1 MTIGTWNVRTLLDLT
16 DNERPHRRTAIIA
29 HELKRYG
36 IDIAALSETRLSE
49 EGSLTEVGEGYTF
62 FWKGLPEGVQRNYGV
77 AFAVKTSMLSSIPQS
92 PIGVSEHLMSWRIPL
107 TNSRYA
113 TLISAYAPTLDAEVE
128 SKDRFYS
135 QLHTLFQSVP
145 HDDKIILL
153 GDFNAG
159 VGHNHQLWQGIMG
172 RHGVGKCNDNG
183 LRLLTFCSQHSLV
196 ITNTCFQLR
205 DMFKTTWMH
214 PRSKTWHILDYAI
227 VRRKDLRDVVI
238 TRAMRGADGWTDHRL
253 VRTTMKLCIRPPA
266 RRQPP
271 LSRLNLNS
279 LNDPVKRNS
288 FQEIVGTRLSDP
300 NQPIFPPTQE
310 GLNQNWDHVSNILLD
325 SATSIL
331 GTTKRKH
338 RDWFNEQAP
347 DIHNLLEEKSKA
359 HQAAINNPNA
369 TTSTTFAEARS
380 KVQHMTRS
388 MQNEWWLKLAG
399 EIQGFADIGNQQ
411 EFYCAIKRAY
421 GPQRTATSPVR
432 SVDGSKLITDK
443 KEILDR
449 WAEHYQHLLNR
460 SNPSD
465 PTVFENLPEFPRIPE
480 LDNMPT
486 RQEVHMAIISLKN
499 NKAAGPDGIPA
510 EILKHGGNA
519 ILDSLHDIFQKV
531 WAASWCPQK
540 WKDADIVSIFKKK
553 GDRAV
558 CGNSRGISLLAT
570 SGKVLTRIL
579 LSRLLAHTT
588 EGVLPE
594 SQSGFRKE
602 RSTVDMVFIARQLQE
617 KAIEQQQDLYMVFV
631 DLAKA
636 FDTVNRTL
644 LWEILRKFGCPPTF
658 LAVLKSFHDGSKAR
672 VTSGGSKSDPFFV
685 GTGVKQG
692 CVIAPIIFNL
702 FVAAVMTIAK
712 QNINPAD
719 GVQISYRLDGN
730 LFNLRR
736 LQAKTLV
743 TLEAVHELQY
753 ADDTAFVSSSPDGL
767 QRTINAV
774 AEAYSRSGLAINT
787 GKTEV
792 LNMCQPP
799 IPVLLTNQQP
809 LKNVE
814 EFTYLGSVLSNTN
827 DLSSEVQ
834 RRIGLASAS
843 FGVKWWHKVPH
854 TEIRNR
860 ACIDPIETI
869 LSQRQLRWL
878 GHTIRMPANRL
889 PRKILYSE
897 LAEGSRRAE
906 GPKKRFKD
914 HMKTTLKKCAF
925 NPSNLEVL
933 ASNRKGWQTMCR
945 TGSERLTTDFNRAAE
960 QRRLRRHA
968 PQNAGGNF
976 PCNACGRICK
986 SRIGLTSHQ
995 KVHQP

>member
-92 PIGVSEHLMSWRIPL
+92 PIGVSERLMSWRIPL

-113 TLISAYAPTLDAEVE
+113 TLISAYAPTLDAEEE

-135 QLHTLFQSVP
+135 QLHTLFQSIP

-153 GDFNAG
+153 GDFNAR
-159 VGHNHQLWQGIMG
+159 VGRNHQLWQGIMG

-300 NQPIFPPTQE
+300 NQPVFPPTQE

-338 RDWFNEQAP
+338 RDWFDEQAP
-347 DIHNLLEEKSKA
+347 DIHNLLEEKNKA

-369 TTSTTFAEARS
+369 TTSATFAEARS

-411 EFYCAIKRAY
+411 EFYSAIKRAY
-421 GPQRTATSPVR
+421 GPQRTATCPIR
-432 SVDGSKLITDK
+432 SADGSKLITDK

-465 PTVFENLPEFPRIPE
+465 PTVFENLPEFPTIPE

-531 WAASWCPQK
+531 WASSCCPQK

-579 LSRLLAHTT
+579 LSRLLAHIT

-743 TLEAVHELQY
+743 TVEAIHELQY

-799 IPVLLTNQQP
+799 IPALLINQQP

-843 FGVKWWHKVPH
+843 FG
-854 TEIRNR
+854 R
-860 ACIDPIETI
+860 
-869 LSQRQLRWL
+869 LSHSL
-878 GHTIRMPANRL
+878 H
-889 PRKILYSE
+889 E
-897 LAEGSRRAE
+897 
-906 GPKKRFKD
+906 
-914 HMKTTLKKCAF
+914 
-925 NPSNLEVL
+925 
-933 ASNRKGWQTMCR
+933 
-945 TGSERLTTDFNRAAE
+945 
-960 QRRLRRHA
+960 
-968 PQNAGGNF
+968 
-976 PCNACGRICK
+976 
-986 SRIGLTSHQ
+986 
-995 KVHQP
+995 